1 MTTTRRTFLQV
12 VGAGAGA
19 VTIGGFT
26 LACGAAPPPPLPAGG
41 LAKDVPQGLSQLTG
55 QSVILGRDAGGL
67 FAMSSI
73 CTHAGCDMVSAG
85 TISSSDVSCLCHG
98 SVFDA
103 SGNPTAGPASTPLQ
117 HFAVTIAKDGTF
129 SVNTGSTVSASTR
142 AAIPA

>member
-19 VTIGGFT
+19 VTLGGFT
-26 LACGAAPPPPLPAGG
+26 LACGAAPLPAGG
-41 LAKDVPQGLSQLTG
+41 QAKDVPQGLSQLSG

-73 CTHAGCDMVSAG
+73 CTHAGCDMVSQG
-85 TISSSDVSCLCHG
+85 SITSSDVTCLCHG
-98 SVFDA
+98 SVFDT
-103 SGNPTAGPASTPLQ
+103 SGAPTAGPANQPLQ
-117 HFAVTIAKDGTF
+117 HFAVTIAADGTF
-129 SVNTGSTVSASTR
+129 SVDTGTTVSAATR